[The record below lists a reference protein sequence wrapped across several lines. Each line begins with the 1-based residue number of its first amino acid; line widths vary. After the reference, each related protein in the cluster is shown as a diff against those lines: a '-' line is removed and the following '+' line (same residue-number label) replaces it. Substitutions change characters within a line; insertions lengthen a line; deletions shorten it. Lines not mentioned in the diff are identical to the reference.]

1 MNSSQFKN
9 KAQELIDLKIQIASL
24 LKQEKQLKK
33 EIEPF
38 VPTDKP
44 LIFEEGQI
52 YDYSPKKLRSFNRI
66 DVLSYIEEEFGE
78 DVANAVNA
86 NCTIKKN
93 VPRRVHVMIWKD
105 QTD

>member
-1 MNSSQFKN
+1 MNSSQFEHNANKLIALKN
-9 KAQELIDLKIQIASL
+9 TIER
-24 LKQEKQLKK
+24 LKQEEKELKK

-93 VPRRVHVMIWKD
+93 VPRRVHVMIWKEP
-105 QTD
+105 TY